1 MDYEKMEQDAEIIDE
16 VGAIMTSDSNTE
28 LYEREVMEEEEIGVE
43 ELSAKGAEKN
53 PAINDFLNSEYGSH
67 EEQVIK
73 KMMAAAAIA
82 SGTEATSEEV
92 ASQADASAVSIKTAY
107 KVSTGEI
114 DITESTDVLIDQA
127 AARLDT
133 FIQKNMDMDFIADRL
148 VDVVALLA
156 YPPAAQL
163 RPYVKIVL
171 KKVEP
176 VVRKA
181 ITVGIKTV
189 ASYAKKTVRTISTK
203 IKNNVKALF
212 A

>member
-1 MDYEKMEQDAEIIDE
+1 MDYEKMEQDAEIME
-16 VGAIMTSDSNTE
+16 ETGAMMTSDSNTE
-28 LYEREVMEEEEIGVE
+28 LYEGEVMETEEIGVE
-43 ELSAKGAEKN
+43 ELSVEGAEKN

-82 SGTEATSEEV
+82 SGSEAAPEEV

-133 FIQKNMDMDFIADRL
+133 FIQENLDMDWIGETI
-148 VDVVALLA
+148 VDVVAMA
-156 YPPAAQL
+156 YPPAKQL
-163 RPYVKIVL
+163 KPYVKAVL
-171 KKVEP
+171 KKAEP

-181 ITVGIKTV
+181 ISIGIKTV
-189 ASYAKKTVRTISTK
+189 ATYAKRTVKSISTK
-203 IKNNVKALF
+203 VKNLAKALL

>member
-1 MDYEKMEQDAEIIDE
+1 MDYEKMEEDALIIE
-16 VGAIMTSDSNTE
+16 KINAMMTVDSNTE
-28 LYEREVMEEEEIGVE
+28 LYEGEVMEAE
-43 ELSAKGAEKN
+43 ELNAEGAEKN
-53 PAINDFLNSEYGSH
+53 PAINDFLNSDYGSH

-82 SGTEATSEEV
+82 SGSDSDATPEEV

-114 DITESTDVLIDQA
+114 DITESAEILIDQA

-133 FIQKNMDMDFIADRL
+133 FIQKNLDMEWIGEK
-148 VDVVALLA
+148 VVNTVAMV

-163 RPYVKIVL
+163 KPYVKAVL
-171 KKVEP
+171 KKTEP
-176 VVRKA
+176 IVRKA
-181 ITVGIKTV
+181 ITCGIKTV
-189 ASYAKKTVRTISTK
+189 ATFTKKAVRSVSTK
-203 IKNNVKALF
+203 VKNFAKALF

>member
-1 MDYEKMEQDAEIIDE
+1 MDYEKMAQDAEIMEE
-16 VGAIMTSDSNTE
+16 VGAMMTFASNTA
-28 LYEREVMEEEEIGVE
+28 LYEGEVMEAEEIGVE
-43 ELSAKGAEKN
+43 ELTAEGAEKN
-53 PAINDFLNSEYGSH
+53 PAINDFLNSDYGSH

-82 SGTEATSEEV
+82 SGSEATPEEV

-114 DITESTDVLIDQA
+114 DITESTEILIDQA

-133 FIQKNMDMDFIADRL
+133 FIQENLDMNWVGEKV
-148 VDVVALLA
+148 VDIVAKV
-156 YPPAAQL
+156 YPPAVVL
-163 RPYVKIVL
+163 KPYVKVIL
-171 KKVEP
+171 KKAEP

-181 ITVGIKTV
+181 ISTGIKTV
-189 ASYAKKTVRTISTK
+189 ANYAKQTVRSISSRV
-203 IKNNVKALF
+203 KNFAKALF